1 MASAG
6 GSAGAAYD
14 PMPNSVG
21 AALVPLGGHVTASP
35 PPGSGLAREWRP
47 GQPRPSP
54 PYICTTDEQRQQ
66 EVARQHARLEYD
78 KTHNM
83 DGSLKRKR
91 GRPPKAVTEEKR
103 RLEAEEA
110 AAAALSPSPSQAV
123 KRPRGRPPKNA
134 RTDAAAA
141 AAVAVGANRISA
153 APSVPAHSPGT
164 LMKVS
169 QAKRPRGRPP
179 KGSSPPPPAPPQS
192 RKSAKAKQPAAA
204 GAGGYQKSHKATSA
218 QRKELVHAALQ
229 RLVQDDRFVSLV
241 AAELDGAL

>member
-21 AALVPLGGHVTASP
+21 AALVPLGGQVTASP

-47 GQPRPSP
+47 GDV
-54 PYICTTDEQRQQ
+54 CTTDEQRQQ
-66 EVARQHARLEYD
+66 ELARLHALMDSRGY
-78 KTHNM
+78 TLNM
-83 DGSLKRKR
+83 DGTLTSKKKR

-103 RLEAEEA
+103 RLEAEEAAA

-153 APSVPAHSPGT
+153 APSVPAHPPGT

-179 KGSSPPPPAPPQS
+179 KGSSPPPPAPPKS

-204 GAGGYQKSHKATSA
+204 GAGGYQSHKATSA
-218 QRKELVHAALQ
+218 QRKELVRAALQ

>member
-1 MASAG
+1 M
-6 GSAGAAYD
+6 
-14 PMPNSVG
+14 
-21 AALVPLGGHVTASP
+21 TASP

-47 GQPRPSP
+47 GDV
-54 PYICTTDEQRQQ
+54 CTTDEQRQQ
-66 EVARQHARLEYD
+66 EVARLHAALEYR

-83 DGSLKRKR
+83 DGTLKRKR
-91 GRPPKAVTEEKR
+91 GRPPKAVTEERR
-103 RLEAEEA
+103 RLEAEAAA

-179 KGSSPPPPAPPQS
+179 KGSFPPPPAPPQS

-218 QRKELVHAALQ
+218 QRKELVRAALQ